1 MRLQVP
7 DVDQTEFG
15 VPEVLEFD
23 LWSIS
28 VDDLDELSERFGF
41 DPMDWP
47 DPFVGEVTLEQ
58 AGDPD
63 AQPKPPKWRSRA
75 LVWMA
80 LRQNG
85 FDVSWEAAGK
95 ARAFRWRPLPEP
107 EVERGKDDTGETPS
121 EPSGAST
128 PQPSD
133 TSLD

>member
-7 DVDQTEFG
+7 DVDQKEFG
-15 VPEVLEFD
+15 TPEVLEFD

-47 DPFVGEVTLEQ
+47 DPFVGEVTLDM

-63 AQPKPPKWRSRA
+63 ARPKPPKWRSRA

-85 FDVSWEAAGK
+85 FDVSWESAGK
-95 ARAFRWRPLPEP
+95 ARAFRWSPLPEP
-107 EVERGKDDTGETPS
+107 EVDRGKDSMEDPASDPS
-121 EPSGAST
+121 DAST

-133 TSLD
+133 TSTD